1 MLNFLKIRSL
11 GARII
16 AINIIGLIFL
26 AIGFIL
32 VDKSENNLIEARK
45 EALILQANLIAFSFT
60 LSSDVGNQETSN
72 MDNLFITENWTAT
85 RIARTQIFNDDLV
98 KIFDSKDFKKEL
110 DRVNEDSKFFFS
122 NFIKII
128 KEFFDRDA
136 PLLPREGYSKLDL
149 RAAIEGKT
157 KAREYKLENGG
168 ITVHVSIPLQRNNLK
183 KEVLLLSTQE
193 GDIGRILQ
201 EERQR
206 YLRAFLIALSISL
219 FLSISLSSTIARPLN
234 RLAKATEGVSN
245 AGIGEIPAMEYR
257 KDEIGVLAKSV
268 KRMTRALQ
276 DRVKSVE
283 AFAADVA
290 HELKNPLTSLQS
302 AMETLQISNE
312 EEEKKQLITIA
323 FKDLKRLD
331 RLISDISS
339 SSRLEVELAKGEF
352 EIIDIRDVLESV
364 MEVTQTNITKK
375 INININLKLSKDKIE
390 VMGIGDRIAQVFYN
404 LVDNA
409 ISFSKEGSNIY
420 INASTSKTDAII
432 EIKDQG
438 PGIPKENLGRIFERF
453 YTYRPQEK
461 SFGNNSGLGLS
472 ICKQIVKSLNGTI
485 IATNGMDGGAIFTIR
500 LPLNRGKKDK

>member
-1 MLNFLKIRSL
+1 MKSIIR
-11 GARII
+11 
-16 AINIIGLIFL
+16 
-26 AIGFIL
+26 
-32 VDKSENNLIEARK
+32 
-45 EALILQANLIAFSFT
+45 
-60 LSSDVGNQETSN
+60 
-72 MDNLFITENWTAT
+72 
-85 RIARTQIFNDDLV
+85 
-98 KIFDSKDFKKEL
+98 
-110 DRVNEDSKFFFS
+110 
-122 NFIKII
+122 
-128 KEFFDRDA
+128 
-136 PLLPREGYSKLDL
+136 
-149 RAAIEGKT
+149 
-157 KAREYKLENGG
+157 
-168 ITVHVSIPLQRNNLK
+168 
-183 KEVLLLSTQE
+183 
-193 GDIGRILQ
+193 RILQ

-245 AGIGEIPAMEYR
+245 AGIGEIPTMEYR

-375 INININLKLSKDKIE
+375 INININLKLSKEKIE